1 MFKSGLLWKV
11 YLNLVIAFFTIPTA
25 LAGDAE
31 QYRSLYKRP
40 SEIPHPESNAFTKE
54 RYELG
59 RTLFFD
65 PRLSRSNW
73 ISCATCHNPALGW
86 GDGLPLGIGDGMKTL
101 ERRTP
106 TLLNLAWAEVLMWDG
121 RASSLEEQAMSPVAS
136 EAEMNLPLET
146 LNRKLRAIPGY
157 APLFEK
163 AYPGEG
169 ITTQTMSKA
178 LANFQRQIVSAPAPF
193 DLWVDGDDKAI
204 SASAKRGFVLFNE
217 KALCSKC
224 HSGWRTTDDSFH
236 DIGVA
241 DDDKGRGK
249 ILPMIPVLHNA
260 FKTPT
265 LRNLA
270 VRAPYL
276 HNGSEA
282 TLADVIAFYNQGGKA
297 KRPNQSEHVKPLGL
311 TRAEM
316 QDLLNFLAT
325 LNSQDPEISVPSLPH

>member
-1 MFKSGLLWKV
+1 MFKSRLHVTVCLATFLSMV
-11 YLNLVIAFFTIPTA
+11 YLPNAVASN
-25 LAGDAE
+25 AE
-31 QYRSLYKRP
+31 QYRDSYKKPR
-40 SEIPHPESNAFTKE
+40 EVPHPEGNFFSKE

-59 RTLFFD
+59 RALFFD

-73 ISCATCHNPALGW
+73 ISCASCHNPALGW
-86 GDGLPLGIGDGMKTL
+86 GDGLPLAIGDSMKIL

-106 TLLNLAWAEVLMWDG
+106 TLLNLAWAEILMWDG
-121 RASSLEEQAMSPVAS
+121 RASSLEEQALGPVVS
-136 EAEMNLPLET
+136 EVEMNLPLES
-146 LNRKLRAIPGY
+146 LVRKISAIPGY
-157 APLFEK
+157 GPLFEK

-169 ITTQTMSKA
+169 ITPQTMSKA
-178 LANFQRQIVSAPAPF
+178 IANFERQIVSAPADF
-193 DLWVDGDDKAI
+193 DRWVDGDEKAI
-204 SASAKRGFVLFNE
+204 STSAKRGFVLFNE

-224 HSGWRTTDDSFH
+224 HSGWRLTDDSFH
-236 DIGVA
+236 DIGVP

-249 ILPMIPVLHNA
+249 ILPMIPVLQHA

-270 VRAPYL
+270 QRAPYL

-297 KRPNQSEHVKPLGL
+297 KRSNQSEHIKPLGL
-311 TRAEM
+311 TKAEI

-325 LNSQDPEISVPSLPH
+325 LNSQDPEMSIPSLPQ